1 MDCGDK
7 TDNKTEMC
15 KAEEFQCLEQH
26 FCVHKSWTCDGDRDC
41 PDGSDESQEVCKEG
55 IECESDQFMC
65 GDAQCIPQHLHC
77 DGEDHCADQSDEKNC
92 SEKVVQVKHDVYNNT
107 DEVKD
112 NVSNNTDEVKP
123 DVSNNTDEVKP
134 HVSNNTD
141 EVKVSGCLSVPPVC
155 SQTCISTSGG
165 YKCSCL
171 AGYVK
176 VVQLVIITTN
186 FSTVSGST

>member
-1 MDCGDK
+1 MDEIDCGDK
-7 TDNKTEMC
+7 TAANRTEMC

-26 FCVHKSWTCDGDRDC
+26 FCVHSSWTCDGDRDC

-65 GDAQCIPQHLHC
+65 GDGQCIPEHLHC
-77 DGEDHCADQSDEKNC
+77 DGEDHCADQSDEKLC
-92 SEKVVQVKHDVYNNT
+92 SEKVVQVKHDG
-107 DEVKD
+107 
-112 NVSNNTDEVKP
+112 SNNTDV
-123 DVSNNTDEVKP
+123 D
-134 HVSNNTD
+134 
-141 EVKVSGCLSVPPVC
+141 GCLSVPPVC

-176 VVQLVIITTN
+176 VVQTIIITNN

>member
-1 MDCGDK
+1 MI
-7 TDNKTEMC
+7 DNRTEVC
-15 KAEEFQCLEQH
+15 KADEFACLEHH
-26 FCVHKSWTCDGDRDC
+26 FCVHSSWTCDGDRDC

-65 GDAQCIPQHLHC
+65 GDGQCIPEHFHC

-92 SEKVVQVKHDVYNNT
+92 SEKVVQVNPD
-107 DEVKD
+107 
-112 NVSNNTDEVKP
+112 VSNNADEVKP
-123 DVSNNTDEVKP
+123 D
-134 HVSNNTD
+134 VSNNTD

-176 VVQLVIITTN
+176 VVQHVIITHI